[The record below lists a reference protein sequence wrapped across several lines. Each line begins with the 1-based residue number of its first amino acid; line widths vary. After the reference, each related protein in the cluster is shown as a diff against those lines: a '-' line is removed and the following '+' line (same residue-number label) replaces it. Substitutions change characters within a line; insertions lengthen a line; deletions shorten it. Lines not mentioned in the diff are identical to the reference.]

1 MCSLCVVLLYNTHIL
16 YKGSIILSNNKTLA
30 QQFKTFYQENKPN
43 TLEEA
48 VEKFTIFGGVEWDK
62 IDTSKPSYELI
73 EKLILPDYRYI
84 RNDITELTTGLP
96 LYHSILT
103 AIAMGDGKTHS
114 VYKRAKVNE
123 EVGQKAVIALVE
135 SGIIKVIKAKN
146 SDDRLQFKTPFMRFW
161 FAFISPLFKGVRDGE
176 FSEVKKRWENRQSE
190 FIQQTFLEL
199 SKELVRENLKG
210 ERVMNISSYFDNDI
224 EIDIYTKTKSGKTI
238 VGSAKYTNSKVKKS
252 ELTRLEELCKEANI
266 QADIFVI
273 VSKVGFSSEL
283 KTLKGENLKLFT
295 LKNFKSLVE

>member
-1 MCSLCVVLLYNTHIL
+1 MYNTHIL